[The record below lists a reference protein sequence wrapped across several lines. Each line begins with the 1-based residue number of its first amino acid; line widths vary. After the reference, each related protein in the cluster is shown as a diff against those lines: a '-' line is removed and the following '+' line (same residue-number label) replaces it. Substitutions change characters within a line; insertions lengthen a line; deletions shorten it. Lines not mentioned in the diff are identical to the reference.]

1 MIREDVLRENML
13 KGDVFEQHCLQDRRE
28 GGTKEEKSMRPDH
41 ILPQAAKY
49 PVSWTRGSAL
59 QILRAASVLPPLGPS
74 TCSCPWCLRVMKWP
88 SSRKRKKANEQQM
101 SPGRVFLFWCWI
113 GLLIVRLPLKTATP
127 WSNHALLVISHLR
140 TLLLDVA
147 LPKLWTCPVRVF
159 SSAFISSELA
169 GW

>member
-1 MIREDVLRENML
+1 MIREDVLRENTL
-13 KGDVFEQHCLQDRRE
+13 KNTSLSSTACKTEGRLVQKRKRAWDQITACPSLQS
-28 GGTKEEKSMRPDH
+28 T
-41 ILPQAAKY
+41 Q
-49 PVSWTRGSAL
+49 VSWTRGSAL

-74 TCSCPWCLRVMKWP
+74 TCSCPWRLRVMKWP
-88 SSRKRKKANEQQM
+88 SSWKRKKANEQQM
-101 SPGRVFLFWCWI
+101 SPGRIFLFWCWI
-113 GLLIVRLPLKTATP
+113 GLLIVRLPLKTAAP

-140 TLLLDVA
+140 ALLLDVA